1 MYIYI
6 YIYIYR
12 YETNATV
19 DQLCVESD
27 ATNIIVFL
35 LVCASIK
42 FILTIFGPN
51 TIVPGGHMV
60 PSMAVGHTFSKVLYI
75 VTFYVGKFSKVLHRD
90 FL

>member
-1 MYIYI
+1 
-6 YIYIYR
+6 
-12 YETNATV
+12 
-19 DQLCVESD
+19 VESD

-60 PSMAVGHTFSKVLYI
+60 PSMAVGLKFSKVLYI
-75 VTFYVGKFSKVLHRD
+75 VTFYVGRFSKVLYRD